1 MVTERTEI
9 DMAILKLRPT
19 CKEYIWGG
27 RKLMEEYHKDFAGAS
42 LAETWEL
49 SCHPDGPSYIAS
61 GPDTGMSL
69 PAYIE
74 KHGRRILGANCQIFQ
89 EFPIIAKFIDAK
101 ENLSIQVHP
110 NNIDALEKEHQYGK
124 SEMWY
129 VLEAEPGAFL
139 YYGLAYPISKEEYQ
153 KRIEENTLEEVL
165 NAVPVKKGDL
175 FYIPAGTVHAICKGI
190 VIAEIQQNSN
200 VTYRVYDY
208 GRKGADGK
216 TRPLHIEKAL
226 EVSKLTLPCANYNFG
241 GHLVR
246 SAYFT
251 VDKIA
256 APCSVMTDEESFTS
270 LLVLEG
276 AGSITCCGETL
287 HCRKGD
293 SIFIEADSGATYLSG
308 NLSALCT
315 RIGTI

>member
-1 MVTERTEI
+1 MAMV
-9 DMAILKLRPT
+9 KLRPT
-19 CKEYIWGG
+19 CKEYLWGG
-27 RKLMEEYHKDFAGAS
+27 RKLMEEYHKEFDGAS

-49 SCHPDGPSYIAS
+49 SCHPDGPSFIAS
-61 GPDTGMSL
+61 GPDAGMSL
-69 PAYIE
+69 PDYIE
-74 KHGRRILGANCQIFQ
+74 KHGHRILGANCQIFQ

-101 ENLSIQVHP
+101 DNLSIQVHP
-110 NNIDALEKEHQYGK
+110 NNMDALEKEHQYGK

-129 VLEAEPGAFL
+129 ILEADPGAYL
-139 YYGLAYPISKEEYQ
+139 YYGFAYPVSREEYR

-226 EVSKLTLPCANYNFG
+226 EVSKLTLPCTKYNFG

-251 VDKIA
+251 VDKVE
-256 APCSVMTDEESFTS
+256 APCSIDTDEESFTS

-276 AGSITCCGETL
+276 VGNISCGRDIL
-287 HCRKGD
+287 PCQKGD
-293 SIFIEADSGATYLSG
+293 SIFIEADSGTSYLSG
-308 NLSALCT
+308 NLKALCT
-315 RIGTI
+315 RVGTI